1 MRLVAWAW
9 VFSIFF
15 IGILT
20 AHSLFLICLRVLHL
34 DLISSFGVV
43 GAYVLFLPARL
54 IILIYRSEQK
64 VLNDAQNG
72 LLQDYEQ

>member
-20 AHSLFLICLRVLHL
+20 AHSVFLLCLRVIHL
-34 DLISSFGVV
+34 DIWSSFMVV

-64 VLNDAQNG
+64 VLSDAKNG